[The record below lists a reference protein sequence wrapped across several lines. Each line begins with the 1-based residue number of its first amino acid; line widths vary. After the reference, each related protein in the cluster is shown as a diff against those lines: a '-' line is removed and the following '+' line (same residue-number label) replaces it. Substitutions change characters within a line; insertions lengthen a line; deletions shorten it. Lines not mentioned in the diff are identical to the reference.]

1 MRYAPLC
8 LPTAECKITT
18 SGSASFRQPSAKC
31 KTITCHLSC
40 DIAAHAVCKAQRP
53 VMILQRCACHPR
65 SAKKIWRYAAASIA
79 CRITRRFGATS
90 LRLPSSKCR
99 KTRFGATWLRA
110 CRPKGQ
116 NKKIRRYMTAPSAKC
131 KITNSGAVSLCLPS
145 TRCKTTR
152 FGVAYCCVAA
162 ATVREGPNITKPGS
176 ASLRLLLASAEPEKR
191 IFARGTFT
199 H

>member
-8 LPTAECKITT
+8 LPTAECKIAT
-18 SGSASFRQPSAKC
+18 SGSTSFRQPSAKC

-65 SAKKIWRYAAASIA
+65 SAKKNLALRCCFYCVQNNKTFWRYIAAFAILQVQKNTFWHYMA
-79 CRITRRFGATS
+79 APAVR
-90 LRLPSSKCR
+90 
-99 KTRFGATWLRA
+99 
-110 CRPKGQ
+110 KGQ
-116 NKKIRRYMTAPSAKC
+116 NKNFRRYMTAPSAKC

-152 FGVAYCCVAA
+152 FGVAWP
-162 ATVREGPNITKPGS
+162 RLPS
-176 ASLRLLLASAEPEKR
+176 AKGR
-191 IFARGTFT
+191 I
-199 H
+199 